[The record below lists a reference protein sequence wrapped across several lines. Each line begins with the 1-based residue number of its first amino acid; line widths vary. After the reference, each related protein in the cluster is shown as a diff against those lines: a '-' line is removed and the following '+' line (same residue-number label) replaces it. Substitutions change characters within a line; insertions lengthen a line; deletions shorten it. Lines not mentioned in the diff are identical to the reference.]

1 MKQLIVF
8 SKQEWNTGKGVTTS
22 NPITRSRGFLA
33 LLIALLLI
41 AAACGSDS
49 SSDKTT
55 TALEETRELV
65 PVEMSLNN
73 PILNPIISSLWIGKF
88 FGWYEEEGIA
98 LSDPVGAQ
106 GVGDSTQRVA
116 ARRVDFA
123 PSPPSIILTAAA
135 QGRPLPVVSVY
146 NWRRTGQYQ
155 LAVPVGS
162 DITTLADVE
171 GKTIGVSSLGDEGVF
186 YAKAVLRELG
196 LNTDNPDIISV
207 GAAGQAA
214 EALNQG
220 QVDILALPG
229 AQYALLETLGVAVE
243 LLPQPEFAASIFGNH
258 IVTHPD
264 FLAESSDIVA
274 GYLRALTKSTLFF
287 IENPEAAIRISYEMY
302 PETIPS
308 GLTVEEAVARSLVTA
323 PAMIATLSFDQ
334 KACQQFGC
342 QDQAEWEAYAAYVNA
357 AVDDVTVF
365 YTNEFIDAAN
375 DFDQVAFAEFARN
388 YVFGE
393 GQTTAAVNRSW
404 PVSLRARTAS
414 WTHPQAGIGPFGR
427 SLFLR

>member
-1 MKQLIVF
+1 MTVNDPIISRRWRKFPTLLIVF
-8 SKQEWNTGKGVTTS
+8 
-22 NPITRSRGFLA
+22 
-33 LLIALLLI
+33 LLV
-41 AAACGSDS
+41 AAACRPES
-49 SSDKTT
+49 SSRETT
-55 TALEETRELV
+55 TGPEAPEEPEQLV
-65 PVEMSLNN
+65 PVEMALNN
-73 PILNPIISSLWIGKF
+73 PILNPIISSLWLGKF

-106 GVGDSTQRVA
+106 GVGDSTQRIA

-123 PSPPSIILTAAA
+123 PSPPSIIISAAA

-162 DITTLADVE
+162 DITTLADVKD
-171 GKTIGVSSLGDEGVF
+171 KTIGVSSLGDEGVF

-196 LNTDNPDIISV
+196 LDADNPDIITV

-214 EALNQG
+214 ESLNRG
-220 QVDILALPG
+220 LVDVLALPG

-243 LLPQPEFAASIFGNH
+243 LLPQPQFAASIFGNH

-264 FLAESSDIVA
+264 FLAELPHIVA

-302 PETIPS
+302 PETVPS

-323 PAMIATLSFDQ
+323 PAMIATLVFDH

-342 QDQAEWEAYAAYVNA
+342 QDQAEWEAYAEYVNA

-365 YTNEFIDAAN
+365 YTNELIDAAN
-375 DFDQVAFAEFARN
+375 DFDQVAFAEFARS
-388 YVFGE
+388 YVFGGGE
-393 GQTTAAVNRSW
+393 TAVNRSG
-404 PVSLRARTAS
+404 PVPFRARS
-414 WTHPQAGIGPFGR
+414 AGWSHEEPWPEGLDPFSR
-427 SLFLR
+427 SPVLR